1 MLFKMPFF
9 VCVKDPFNSH
19 LQEKSSW
26 VGRELLKGSE
36 DLHPTFMH
44 YPRNL
49 LALEGQMIIGSAD
62 LEGGEEG
69 KADKPL
75 LGSVPM

>member
-26 VGRELLKGSE
+26 VGKEMRKGSE
-36 DLHPTFMH
+36 DLPPTFMNH
-44 YPRNL
+44 PKNL
-49 LALEGQMIIGSAD
+49 VALEGKMQLGSAD
-62 LEGGEEG
+62 LEGEG
-69 KADKPL
+69 KKEKQINTF
-75 LGSVPM
+75 

>member
-19 LQEKSSW
+19 RQEKSSW
-26 VGRELLKGSE
+26 VEREMLKGSE
-36 DLHPTFMH
+36 DLHPTFMNH
-44 YPRNL
+44 PKNL
-49 LALEGQMIIGSAD
+49 VALEGKMKIRSPD

-75 LGSVPM
+75 LGSVHL

>member
-36 DLHPTFMH
+36 DLHPTFVNH
-44 YPRNL
+44 PRNL
-49 LALEGQMIIGSAD
+49 AALEGKMRIGSAD

-75 LGSVPM
+75 LGSVHM